1 LLEIVTGVL
10 AGLSA
15 INSAVSTLRE
25 GSDNVRDLSS
35 MLQKLSGMDE
45 TLNDVE
51 LKKAGILDQ
60 RTAFNLVLARKK
72 MEANREAIR
81 SHLLMSGNMAIWNE
95 YIAIQEEG
103 KRTHQKLLNQKK
115 LAAKKRKELIQEVG
129 ALLVLGSIF
138 VGIIMMVIYIIAR

>member
-1 LLEIVTGVL
+1 MLEIVTGVL

-45 TLNDVE
+45 QLNDVE
-51 LKKAGILDQ
+51 LKKAGIVDQ

-103 KRTHQKLLNQKK
+103 KLFR
-115 LAAKKRKELIQEVG
+115 R
-129 ALLVLGSIF
+129 
-138 VGIIMMVIYIIAR
+138 

>member
-1 LLEIVTGVL
+1 
-10 AGLSA
+10 
-15 INSAVSTLRE
+15 
-25 GSDNVRDLSS
+25 
-35 MLQKLSGMDE
+35 MLQKLSGLDE

-51 LKKAGILDQ
+51 LKKAGIVDQ

-95 YIAIQEEG
+95 YIEIQEAS
-103 KRTHQKLLNQKK
+103 KRAHQKLLNQKK
-115 LAAKKRKELIQEVG
+115 LAAKRRKELIQEVG

-138 VGIIMMVIYIIAR
+138 AGIIMMVIYIIAR